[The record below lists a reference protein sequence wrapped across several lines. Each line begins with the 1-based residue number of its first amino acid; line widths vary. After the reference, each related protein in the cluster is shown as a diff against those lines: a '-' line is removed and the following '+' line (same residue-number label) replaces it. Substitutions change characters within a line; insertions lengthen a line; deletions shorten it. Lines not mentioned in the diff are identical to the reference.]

1 LIAKAIGKIA
11 AQESTPL
18 GRGGGGGA
26 SQIITTMYKVLTL
39 MGYRPHVHS
48 SW

>member
-18 GRGGGGGA
+18 GGGGK
-26 SQIITTMYKVLTL
+26 SNSHHYV
-39 MGYRPHVHS
+39 
-48 SW
+48 